1 MDFAVLADKRA
12 ALMLPTF
19 SFSASTLGYI
29 TAISRSIP
37 EWEMEGNVRRRVNR
51 RIPNSKAKLKLCVM
65 QNKCILFL
73 NAKAHVGDPHFF
85 DP

>member
-1 MDFAVLADKRA
+1 MDFAVLEDRRA

-37 EWEMEGNVRRRVNR
+37 EWGLAEDVSGRVNR

-65 QNKCILFL
+65 QNKYILFL
-73 NAKAHVGDPHFF
+73 NAKAHVGDPK
-85 DP
+85 DSDV

>member
-1 MDFAVLADKRA
+1 MDFAVLEDRRA

-37 EWEMEGNVRRRVNR
+37 EWGLGEDVSGRVNR

-73 NAKAHVGDPHFF
+73 NAKAHVGDPNFF
-85 DP
+85 YR

>member
-1 MDFAVLADKRA
+1 MDFAVLEDRRA

-37 EWEMEGNVRRRVNR
+37 EWG
-51 RIPNSKAKLKLCVM
+51 
-65 QNKCILFL
+65 
-73 NAKAHVGDPHFF
+73 VGGRCEW
-85 DP
+85 